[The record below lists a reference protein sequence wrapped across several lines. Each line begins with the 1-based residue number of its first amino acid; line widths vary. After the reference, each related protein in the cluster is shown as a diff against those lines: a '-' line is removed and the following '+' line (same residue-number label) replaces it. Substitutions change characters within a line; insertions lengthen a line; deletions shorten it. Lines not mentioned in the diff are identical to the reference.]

1 MIRDI
6 IEFGDP
12 VLRQKCEEVKVFD
25 KELGRTLDDMY
36 ETMMEAEGIGL
47 AAPQIGILKRFVV
60 IDTGEGKYGRIEL
73 VNPVITSM
81 WGKQFEPE
89 GCLSCEGKKG
99 IVQRPMHVQVKAYN
113 RFGKRVRYHGREL
126 LARAF
131 CHEIDHLNGI
141 LFIDKVLEW
150 VEEEDE

>member
-6 IEFGDP
+6 LEFGNP
-12 VLRQKCEEVKVFD
+12 VLREKCEEVKVFD

-47 AAPQIGILKRFVV
+47 AAPQIGLLKRIVV
-60 IDTGEGKYGRIEL
+60 IDTGEKPGRIEL
-73 VNPVITSM
+73 VNPIITSM

>member
-1 MIRDI
+1 MIMDI

-36 ETMMEAEGIGL
+36 ETMMQAEGIGL
-47 AAPQIGILKRFVV
+47 AAPQIGLLKRIVV
-60 IDTGEGKYGRIEL
+60 IDTGERPGRIEL
-73 VNPVITSM
+73 VNPIITSM

-113 RFGKRVRYHGREL
+113 RFGKRIRYHGKEL

>member
-6 IEFGDP
+6 LEFGNP
-12 VLRQKCEEVKVFD
+12 VLREKCEEVKVFD

-60 IDTGEGKYGRIEL
+60 IDTGERPGRIEL
-73 VNPVITSM
+73 VNPIITSM